1 MFQMRLNPDQAKAV
15 ILADFRVGR
24 TSPCLLF
31 ILLELF
37 ATIVLFTGS
46 DSRGK
51 EDKPCRRNAEQ
62 KYSAG
67 NYPLNLRL
75 TILLK
80 L

>member
-1 MFQMRLNPDQAKAV
+1 MFQMCPNPDQAKAV
-15 ILADFRVGR
+15 ILAHFRERR

-46 DSRGK
+46 DSPGK
-51 EDKPCRRNAEQ
+51 EDKKPRRTTEQ

-67 NYPLNLRL
+67 NYPLNLRF
-75 TILLK
+75 IVLLK
-80 L
+80 P